1 MDVAPGTLFFV
12 ILALVVGYFGYR
24 MLQHGGLEGAM
35 FGARI
40 ERTVGQVSGE
50 RRAAIS
56 VALKVHTLR
65 RDNSE
70 KLIGIELVAKSFA
83 SYQMVP
89 ITLSVHQAQQLV
101 FLLQNATSDG

>member
-1 MDVAPGTLFFV
+1 MDVGSGTLFLV
-12 ILALVVGYFGYR
+12 ILAVVVGYFGYR
-24 MLQHGGLEGAM
+24 ILQHGGLKGAM

-50 RRAAIS
+50 RRTAIN

-70 KLIGIELVAKSFA
+70 KLIGIEFVAKSFA
-83 SYQMVP
+83 SYQMTP

-101 FLLQNATSDG
+101 SLLQDATSDG